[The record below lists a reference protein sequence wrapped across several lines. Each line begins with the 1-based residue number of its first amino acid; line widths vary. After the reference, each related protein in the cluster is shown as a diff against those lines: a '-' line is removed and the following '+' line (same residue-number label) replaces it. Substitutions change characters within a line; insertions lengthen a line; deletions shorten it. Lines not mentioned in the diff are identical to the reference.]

1 MAFTN
6 YNPDIKATDFKDKDG
21 NQLDLSKASSEQ
33 LMDAAKTVL
42 GGAGL
47 ADDELQTQLGV
58 IAGLVEDIR
67 DAREEQSDANKNK
80 KETSENLESAKNS
93 LSKVQDNIIDK
104 AQGAASMF
112 GVINSNVQELP
123 GLLEKCGVDM
133 DGTFGQAVQ
142 GVADT
147 MGSVQNAFQDLM
159 QLNFIGAASDM
170 IDAVYSLGDV
180 IFGGGNHE
188 YQDLMEKYG
197 DVISVWDSLISKKKE
212 YISEHWGTEALAAT
226 EEALSLLETEKEVQ
240 QSIAEAKTREGA
252 SWRSHSVG
260 YKMWVG
266 KSDYGYNGQTW
277 KNQASAIS
285 ALTGTSFTGIADLAS
300 MTSEQ
305 LQKVKENYAGLW
317 GRMDSDFRDALEQLI
332 EYGDEYDDLLDQI
345 KEKMTGFSF
354 DSFRSSFISSLMDM
368 SKDVDDFIDDMNT
381 QFMQAAMDNILGELM
396 ADRLQDFYDEYYN
409 AMADNNGLT
418 SSEVAALR
426 KQYTSIVQDAM
437 SVRDT
442 LAEITGYEETT
453 TRTATSKGVQS
464 ITEDTANALEGRM
477 TAIQIA
483 TEAIRAQNEGSAAQ
497 MQLLTDTSLQ
507 QLAVIQQQTGVYSG
521 MEEKLADCTM
531 TLHQIETNTAAI
543 IVPINEMNTNINKIR
558 KSTENL

>member
-1 MAFTN
+1 
-6 YNPDIKATDFKDKDG
+6 
-21 NQLDLSKASSEQ
+21 
-33 LMDAAKTVL
+33 
-42 GGAGL
+42 
-47 ADDELQTQLGV
+47 
-58 IAGLVEDIR
+58 
-67 DAREEQSDANKNK
+67 
-80 KETSENLESAKNS
+80 
-93 LSKVQDNIIDK
+93 
-104 AQGAASMF
+104 
-112 GVINSNVQELP
+112 
-123 GLLEKCGVDM
+123 
-133 DGTFGQAVQ
+133 
-142 GVADT
+142 
-147 MGSVQNAFQDLM
+147 
-159 QLNFIGAASDM
+159 
-170 IDAVYSLGDV
+170 
-180 IFGGGNHE
+180 
-188 YQDLMEKYG
+188 
-197 DVISVWDSLISKKKE
+197 
-212 YISEHWGTEALAAT
+212 
-226 EEALSLLETEKEVQ
+226 
-240 QSIAEAKTREGA
+240 
-252 SWRSHSVG
+252 
-260 YKMWVG
+260 MWVG

-409 AMADNNGLT
+409 AMADNDGLT

-543 IVPINEMNTNINKIR
+543 IVPINEMNSNINKIR